1 MFEMN
6 SCFACAK
13 DFVVLEVLLSL
24 TDRKLEDT
32 YVAFFRNTQR
42 VSLTKMLVG
51 MYVNLY
57 IFFFY
62 LENGKDAHIRVSS
75 MVAELYIT
83 NLNNLVMRKRAI
95 AYLLLLYYRRIVGA
109 LILFSKYA
117 APY

>member
-1 MFEMN
+1 M
-6 SCFACAK
+6 K
-13 DFVVLEVLLSL
+13 ILLSL
-24 TDRKLEDT
+24 TDINLEET
-32 YVAFFRNTQR
+32 YVAFFRNTQY

-51 MYVNLY
+51 MYVN
-57 IFFFY
+57 FFY

-109 LILFSKYA
+109 LILSSMFA